1 MPQHIKITLVFYN
14 TFLQKG
20 IVMPY
25 GTLILISLFHIQKWK
40 ESIKQIVNDWD
51 KIRNWNN

>member
-1 MPQHIKITLVFYN
+1 MSLHIKITLVFYN

-25 GTLILISLFHIQKWK
+25 STLILISLFHIQNWK
-40 ESIKQIVNDWD
+40 ESIKHTVNIWD